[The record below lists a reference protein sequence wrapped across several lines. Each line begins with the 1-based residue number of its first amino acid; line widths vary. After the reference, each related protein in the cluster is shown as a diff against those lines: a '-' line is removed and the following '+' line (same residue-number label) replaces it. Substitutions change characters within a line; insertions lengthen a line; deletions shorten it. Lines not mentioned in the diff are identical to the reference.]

1 MFTDNIT
8 IDYLLKS
15 RNVNNEIY
23 ECDIKRIFGWDLN
36 RSRLLELKRILTQLS
51 EKINDTR

>member
-1 MFTDNIT
+1 MFTDDIT
-8 IDYLLKS
+8 IEFLLKS

-36 RSRLLELKRILTQLS
+36 RNRVEELKIILN
-51 EKINDTR
+51 EMVNRK